1 MNNVI
6 AFFKNLSPVKLVLI
20 SVLLGGIAVFIEK
33 PLPNIFLALRLTSF
47 VLLIVA
53 IIRYFNKK

>member
-6 AFFKNLSPVKLVLI
+6 AFLKNLSPLKMVII
-20 SVLLGGIAVFIEK
+20 SVVLGILAIFLEK
-33 PLPNIFLALRLTSF
+33 PFPGIFLALRLTSF